1 MNFSLSVIANARQK
15 IHIKDIGHIKM
26 DLSNSQLAVLE
37 KLTEIAPRVIA
48 RNYTSDCCI
57 AATRITIEVLKK
69 FHFKDVKPL
78 VVEANVFNETYLK
91 KGRTPK
97 DNEEAQAWLAE
108 GAWQVVVGDKTV
120 NTEGTKGW
128 AGHLVAVV
136 NGKYMVDLAIT
147 QATRPHKNIHLS
159 PIASV
164 VPEEFVTNPDRCG
177 LMFNNCLVVY
187 VSYPKD
193 VSYQRARDWWDKKRS
208 DEFVKEIAGDIKYA
222 LKENK

>member
-1 MNFSLSVIANARQK
+1 
-15 IHIKDIGHIKM
+15 
-26 DLSNSQLAVLE
+26 LAVLE
-37 KLTEIAPRVIA
+37 KLTEIAPNVIA

-97 DNEEAQAWLAE
+97 DHEEAQAWLAE

-120 NTEGTKGW
+120 QTDYPITW
-128 AGHLVAVV
+128 PGHLVAVV
-136 NGKYMVDLAIT
+136 NGKYMVDLSIT
-147 QATRPHKNIHLS
+147 QATRPHKNINLS
-159 PIASV
+159 PIASI
-164 VPEEFVTNPDRCG
+164 VPEDFVKNQDKCG
-177 LMFNNCLVVY
+177 LMFNDCLVVY

-193 VSYQRARDWWDKKRS
+193 VSYQRARDWWDKKRC

-222 LKENK
+222 LKEKK